1 MREVK
6 GIGDLHVK
14 LSEKIKNALARRRKW
29 LKARAF
35 LNCML
40 VSMGVLFVS
49 YIFELT
55 HMIIVETREVTF
67 PFNLFYFWV
76 AWLLFS
82 SMLWVLSFLFPDMM
96 EVFFK
101 MLGFES
107 NKEEKSSKHT

>member
-1 MREVK
+1 M
-6 GIGDLHVK
+6 VK
-14 LSEKIKNALARRRKW
+14 LSEKIKSALARRRKW
-29 LKARAF
+29 MKARAF

-49 YIFELT
+49 YIFEFTHTIIAEATELT
-55 HMIIVETREVTF
+55 Y
-67 PFNLFYFWV
+67 PLKLFYIWL
-76 AWLLFS
+76 ALLLFS
-82 SMLWVLSFLFPDMM
+82 SMLWVLGFLFPDMM